1 MSSESNS
8 ADLRAQCEARSAA
21 VELQMRRLWIPGR
34 RKRLVNVCYDIG
46 QVAREAGAFDLSEK
60 YFRTAIGLMHGRKP
74 WRWNNSLSI
83 LSTVAACHNLLGIQ
97 YDNAG
102 RLGDAVTSY
111 DEAIKLRRELRQ
123 LFPKDRQN
131 EVYLGGALCNRG
143 HVSVK
148 QNASA
153 AAMEYYKQS
162 LDVLRQPRKTCE
174 CSYWDEERQSWWCET
189 LESIGE
195 TLGLEWVAQ
204 APLFI
209 DSAYAELAWLESEN
223 SNNVTEDGPADE

>member
-34 RKRLVNVCYDIG
+34 RKRLVNVFYDIG

-97 YDNAG
+97 YDNSLATDCNQLLLLKFPQSQCDGFSCDANQAG
-102 RLGDAVTSY
+102 KILM
-111 DEAIKLRRELRQ
+111 RQ
-123 LFPKDRQN
+123 FDIDQYPLMNSATVLFHQF
-131 EVYLGGALCNRG
+131 
-143 HVSVK
+143 K
-148 QNASA
+148 Q
-153 AAMEYYKQS
+153 QS
-162 LDVLRQPRKTCE
+162 Q
-174 CSYWDEERQSWWCET
+174 QSFT
-189 LESIGE
+189 
-195 TLGLEWVAQ
+195 V
-204 APLFI
+204 
-209 DSAYAELAWLESEN
+209 
-223 SNNVTEDGPADE
+223 